1 MSDFLSF
8 FLIIMFKIYTR
19 AIILNKKNQVLLLKK
34 NNKQNLWAGKW
45 MQPWGTLEFG
55 EDPEMTLVREL
66 KEELDLDVCSFEL
79 YWTKTLLIDWV
90 HWLGLYYLVGVAN
103 EQYTNMEPEK
113 HEEVARIAQEQLPK
127 MLHVD
132 LIEQAMLR
140 KKKKANLERS
150 FTDLR

>member
-1 MSDFLSF
+1 
-8 FLIIMFKIYTR
+8 MFKIYTR

-140 KKKKANLERS
+140 KKKKANSKRS